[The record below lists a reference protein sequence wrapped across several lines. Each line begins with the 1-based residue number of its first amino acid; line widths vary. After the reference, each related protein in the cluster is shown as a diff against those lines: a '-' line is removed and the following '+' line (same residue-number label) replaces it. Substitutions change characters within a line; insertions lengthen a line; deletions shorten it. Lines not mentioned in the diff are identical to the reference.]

1 MKKLY
6 ECICN
11 AEVLIARSFL
21 VIMVVLIF
29 GAGIARLIAHPINWA
44 IDVATCLFAWAC
56 FLCADIAFRKNK
68 LMSVEVMTNLLPE
81 KGRKACRMINYLI
94 LLVFLSYLIIS
105 GTWLSYVSRARAFQG
120 IPEFSFSW
128 VTMSLP
134 IGSAL
139 LLITTVLK
147 IRAELKGAT
156 SGN

>member
-11 AEVLIARSFL
+11 IEVLLARGFL

-29 GAGIARLIAHPINWA
+29 GAGIARLIAHPMNWA
-44 IDVATCLFAWAC
+44 IDIATCLFAWAC
-56 FLCADIAFRKNK
+56 FFCADIAFRKNR
-68 LMSVEVMTNLLPE
+68 LMSVEVVTSRLNE
-81 KGRKACRMINYLI
+81 KGRKVCRMINYFI
-94 LLVFLSYLIIS
+94 LVAFLTYLIIA

-147 IRAELKGAT
+147 ISQELRGVP
-156 SGN
+156 SGD